1 MLLNWHIV
9 TFLIKLSWTNFTQI
23 NNNMYICSEISDLFN
38 NFIMAHKEAMTIKAA
53 AKLYDNFQFFY

>member
-1 MLLNWHIV
+1 
-9 TFLIKLSWTNFTQI
+9 
-23 NNNMYICSEISDLFN
+23 MYICSEISDLFN